1 MLKCRNKLRVLID
14 HERQVCNGLVELPQ
28 SLKCPRTIEIGVQIS
43 RLQALAPDFAG
54 FRSAVCRGSRSA
66 ALDPSRLAGLV
77 DAVRQPVV
85 GAVV

>member
-1 MLKCRNKLRVLID
+1 MVL
-14 HERQVCNGLVELPQ
+14 
-28 SLKCPRTIEIGVQIS
+28 EIQEYLEPPLLQFLHQGGTAAGKQLLADLEATQA